1 MSLPVVTRSRAED
14 EIQAAFRWYERE
26 HEGLGVDFLDTV
38 DRVVAIIADY
48 PEGFPIVH
56 RDIRRAVLK
65 RFPYSVLYRLK
76 ADHLI
81 IVGCFHSKR
90 DPKSWQARH

>member
-1 MSLPVVTRSRAED
+1 MSLPVVTRSVAKAET
-14 EIQAAFRWYERE
+14 EAAYRWYERE
-26 HEGLGVDFLDTV
+26 REGLGEEFLQAV
-38 DRVVAIIADY
+38 DRVVGIIADY
-48 PEGFPIVH
+48 PEGFPVVH

-76 ADHLI
+76 AGHVI
-81 IVGCFHSKR
+81 VVGCFHSKR